1 MVKKLIKYD
10 FSSYFRLLLPVQLI
24 ILGFALLNRTIQF
37 FEPVRS
43 ANPEGFMKTFG
54 TVYNG
59 FFVSTLVLYII
70 SIFVCLLMTV
80 IVGIVRFYQG
90 MYTNEGYLSHTLPV
104 TPSQHICAKLLSSV
118 IFFFGGLLAIFVSF
132 MIITAGNVNI
142 EVFKAFFYLMH
153 KLFQDYGLNGGFYIL
168 EIVLLMICM
177 LIRTYLKL
185 FFCISVGQL
194 AKRKKVLL
202 AFGVYFGI
210 YVARQ
215 MIGTVF
221 IIITMVGYDLV
232 ARILDW
238 LTKNAVISNH
248 IVVSVFILFEAI
260 LALVYFLFT
269 KYIMSKKLNL
279 T

>member
-43 ANPEGFMKTFG
+43 ADPEGFMKTFG

-59 FFVSTLVLYII
+59 FFVSSLVLYII

-104 TPSQHICAKLLSSV
+104 TPAQHICAKLLTSI

-142 EVFKAFFYLMH
+142 EVFKAFFYLIH
-153 KLFQDYGLNGGFYIL
+153 RWFQDYGLNGGFYIL
-168 EIVLLMICM
+168 EIILLMICM

-221 IIITMVGYDLV
+221 IIIGMVGYDLV
-232 ARILDW
+232 EKILDW
-238 LTKNAVISNH
+238 LTVNSAISNH

-260 LALVYFLFT
+260 FSLVYFLFT